1 MKASREH
8 QADSRVLAA
17 AAVGVL
23 SLNLLGIDL
32 LLSEPFGSLM
42 VFSQAVLSLG
52 ALAAMHYVL
61 RLRTNLQRQAI
72 RVRA

>member
-8 QADSRVLAA
+8 PTDRRSLIA

-23 SLNLLGIDL
+23 GLNLLGIDL

-42 VFSQAVLSLG
+42 VFSRAVLSLG
-52 ALAAMHYVL
+52 LLAAAHYTL
-61 RLRTNLQRQAI
+61 RLRAGLQRQAI
-72 RVRA
+72 RVCT

>member
-8 QADSRVLAA
+8 PADGRALAA

-23 SLNLLGIDL
+23 GLNLLGIDL

-42 VFSQAVLSLG
+42 VFSRAVLSLG
-52 ALAAMHYVL
+52 LLAAMHYVW
-61 RLRTNLQRQAI
+61 RLRANLERQAV
-72 RVRA
+72 RVRR